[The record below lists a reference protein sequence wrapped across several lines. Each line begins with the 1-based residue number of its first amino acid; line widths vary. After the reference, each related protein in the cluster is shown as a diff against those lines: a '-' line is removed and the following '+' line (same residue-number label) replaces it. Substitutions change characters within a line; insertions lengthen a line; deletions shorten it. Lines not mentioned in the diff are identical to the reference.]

1 MVAPS
6 FDIFSLFSLF
16 DNPEKDLEKVKEA
29 YATAKKY
36 LSEIRY
42 AITQIENTSSKL
54 DNIANVIDDEKN
66 ALSELM
72 DKIRK
77 ITPQLDNA
85 MKKDRFRRVEA
96 DYLKKLA
103 NIAEILKSSMEDG
116 LLDSNGN
123 INDNYRLYL
132 DKMKRINDEIPQ
144 EPKIETE
151 RTFLEKILGW

>member
-1 MVAPS
+1 
-6 FDIFSLFSLF
+6 
-16 DNPEKDLEKVKEA
+16 
-29 YATAKKY
+29 
-36 LSEIRY
+36 
-42 AITQIENTSSKL
+42 
-54 DNIANVIDDEKN
+54 
-66 ALSELM
+66 
-72 DKIRK
+72 
-77 ITPQLDNA
+77 